1 MRGPIMCNGRFNGHL
16 VVEWQF
22 GRCRAA
28 LIGKGEDGTWWMLCR
43 EAGFLTSVW
52 KFATHADAIAYA
64 TTGYGRPLST
74 PFGIVSGRLQEVR
87 S

>member
-43 EAGFLTSVW
+43 EAGFLTSGW
-52 KFATHADAIAYA
+52 KFATHADAVREVDEYMHQ
-64 TTGYGRPLST
+64 
-74 PFGIVSGRLQEVR
+74 RLVLTNGQTVEVGE
-87 S
+87 